1 MPEIVLFGA
10 TGYTGALTA
19 RAMVDRG
26 LAPVLAGRNAATLQA
41 LAARLGGLRVR
52 VADVADAAS
61 MARLVSAGDVLVST
75 VGPFTRHGQPALDA
89 AWAARAHYLDS
100 TGEPAFIRRVFEQV
114 QARAAAGSASMPA
127 VSPAGLPAAVPAVLP
142 AFLPAFGYDYVPG
155 NTAGAAA
162 LERAGPAAVRLDI
175 GYFATGG
182 RFAMSQGTAA
192 SLAGAMLEPGLLFN
206 RGRLE
211 AGYAGLRTQGFDVDG
226 RPRTAL
232 SVQGSECIA
241 LPASYPR
248 LRDVNVYLGWFG
260 ALSSALSL
268 GSRAQAALFRLPGYR
283 RLLAS
288 LAGRMQSSGRGPDER
303 QRAGS
308 GSCIVAVAGDAQG
321 RPLATA
327 TLRGVDGYTY
337 TARMLAW
344 GAGQALSGGLQASGV
359 LGPVAAFGLPR
370 LIEGN
375 REAGLEL
382 VVG

>member
-1 MPEIVLFGA
+1 MAEIVLFGA

-26 LAPVLAGRNAATLQA
+26 LSPVLAGRNPAALQS
-41 LAARLGGLRVR
+41 LSGRLGGLRTR
-52 VADVADAAS
+52 VADAADPES
-61 MARLVSAGDVLVST
+61 MARLVRAGDVLIST
-75 VGPFTRHGQPALDA
+75 VGPFARHGRPALDA
-89 AWAARAHYLDS
+89 ALAARAHYLDS
-100 TGEPAFIRRVFEQV
+100 TGEPAFIRRVFEQCHD
-114 QARAAAGSASMPA
+114 RAAA
-127 VSPAGLPAAVPAVLP
+127 AGCALV
-142 AFLPAFGYDYVPG
+142 PAFGYDYVPG

-192 SLAGAMLEPGLLFN
+192 SLAGALLEPGLLFN
-206 RGRLE
+206 GGLRQP
-211 AGYAGLRTQGFDVDG
+211 GYAGLRTHRFDVDG

-232 SVQGSECIA
+232 TVPGSECIA
-241 LPASYPR
+241 LPGSYPR

-268 GSRAQAALFRLPGYR
+268 GSRAQVALFRLPGYR
-283 RLLAS
+283 RMLAS
-288 LAGRMQSSGRGPDER
+288 LAGRLQSSGRGPDAA

-308 GSCIVAVAGDAQG
+308 GSCIVAVASDARG

-344 GAGQALSGGLQASGV
+344 GAEQALCGALSGPGA

-370 LIEGN
+370 LIDGN
-375 REAGLEL
+375 RDAGLEL
-382 VVG
+382 SLA